1 MATLGIVELFIFLL
15 HRYYEDLNVA
25 RELVFAD
32 VHFALFYTAIFNAFQ
47 SVIMAI
53 LSSRV
58 STKAWVFCEALDIE
72 HYVEL
77 REEFDRITIELLNN
91 HGSIG
96 DGDNYGVVELDNW
109 KAIGRNLLYFVR
121 YPRLRARYIE
131 LLVQV
136 RFHQLRV
143 QFLESND
150 LPITLKVSSYLKKAE
165 NTVFIKLI
173 HVSTFAWLLLTG
185 GLNLVYYLMSMVA
198 YITEDKRT
206 VGQSLTWIFFSMLV
220 LFIFI
225 SLVVYNKM
233 KAIFR
238 EIM

>member
-1 MATLGIVELFIFLL
+1 MELFIFLL

-47 SVIMAI
+47 SVIVAI

-58 STKAWVFCEALDIE
+58 STKAWVVTEHLELD

-77 REEFDRITIELLNN
+77 REEFDRIQAELLN
-91 HGSIG
+91 GVDDDSYQ
-96 DGDNYGVVELDNW
+96 DDNYDVFEFSW
-109 KAIGRNLLYFVR
+109 KALKRVCRSVVYAVR
-121 YPRLRARYIE
+121 YPRLRARYTE
-131 LLVQV
+131 LLVQI

-143 QFLESND
+143 QFLEANE
-150 LPITLKVSSYLKKAE
+150 LPMTLKVSSYLKKAE
-165 NTVFIKLI
+165 NSVFIKLI

-185 GLNLVYYLMSMVA
+185 GLNLVYYLMGMVA
-198 YITEDKRT
+198 FITEDKRI
-206 VGQSLTWIFFSMLV
+206 VGRSLTWIFFGMLV
-220 LFIFI
+220 FFILI

-238 EIM
+238 VIM